1 MDLSKIPPGTPEN
14 PNVVIEIP
22 AGSSNKFEYSERLNA
37 LRLDF
42 VFRNGFHFPFN
53 YGFIPHTLA
62 EDNDPLDAVV
72 LSSQP
77 IPPLTVVA
85 VKPIAILRLKDRG
98 EQDNKL
104 ITVSLVDQLAEKY
117 NSLADIS
124 EEEGQKI
131 VDFFKEVGV
140 QKNKTMDIEGFADTD
155 AAIEEIKR
163 YSRS

>member
-1 MDLSKIPPGTPEN
+1 MDLSTIPLGTPEN
-14 PNVVIEIP
+14 PNVIIEIP
-22 AGSSNKFEYSERLNA
+22 DGSSNKFEYNEKLNA
-37 LRLDF
+37 LRLDY

-53 YGFIPHTLA
+53 YGFVPHTLA
-62 EDNDPLDAVV
+62 EDNDPLDAAV

-77 IPPLTVVA
+77 IPALTVVS

-104 ITVSLVDQLAEKY
+104 IAVPLVDPLAEKY
-117 NSLADIS
+117 NSLADLS
-124 EEEGQKI
+124 EDERQKI

-140 QKNKTMDIEGFADTD
+140 QKNKTMDIEGFADKD

>member
-1 MDLSKIPPGTPEN
+1 MDLSKIPLGTPEN
-14 PNVVIEIP
+14 LNVLIEISK
-22 AGSSNKFEYSERLNA
+22 GSSNKFEYNERLNA
-37 LRLDF
+37 LKLDF

-72 LSSQP
+72 LSSHP
-77 IPPLTVVA
+77 IPPLTVVT

-104 ITVSLVDQLAEKY
+104 ITVPLVDQLAEKY
-117 NSLADIS
+117 NSLADVS
-124 EEEGQKI
+124 EEERQKI
-131 VDFFKEVGV
+131 ADFFKEVGV

-163 YSRS
+163 YSRL